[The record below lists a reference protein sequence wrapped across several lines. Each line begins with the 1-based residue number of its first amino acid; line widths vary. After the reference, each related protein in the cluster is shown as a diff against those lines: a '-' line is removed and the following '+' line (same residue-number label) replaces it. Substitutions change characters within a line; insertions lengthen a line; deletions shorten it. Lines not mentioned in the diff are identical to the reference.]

1 MCTRSFLLA
10 ALLFAAPSAAP
21 AQVPPDKVLPAFK
34 VVDGL
39 QLELFAAEPMLV
51 NPTCIDVD
59 HKGRVWV
66 CEAVN
71 YRRLMFNRPMLR
83 PEGDRI
89 VILEDTDGDGKADK
103 STVFYQ
109 GKDLYGPMGIAV
121 AKDPTGPGYKVFVCQ
136 SPDILVFTDS
146 KGEGKADGPPKKLL
160 TGFLGFDHDHGVH
173 GILIGPDMKL
183 YFSVGDQGVKDL
195 QSSDGK
201 GRKWT
206 SNNTDCQAGTIW
218 RCDLDGKN
226 LELIAHNFRNE
237 YEPCV
242 DSFGTVFV
250 SDNDDDGNQQT
261 RICYVMPGGNYGYH
275 MQPRKVSHWNEEI
288 PGVVPKILRTYFGS
302 PTGMCVYE
310 GTLLPKKYWGQL
322 LHTDAGPRHLRCYHL
337 TPKGAGYDVEREDM
351 VTNDK
356 DSWFRPSDVCVAPD
370 GSVIVADWY
379 DPGVGGH
386 GMGDWTRGRI
396 YRVTPAGHKG
406 YKVPEVDLGTDKGV
420 IAALGSPN
428 LATRYM
434 GMAEI
439 QRRDFA
445 KAEAILKSAFDQKE
459 SPSLRARA
467 LWQLGIINARKVP
480 STAASYD
487 SVLVNGLLDRDPM
500 IRIITLRIIRGL
512 LSFKLEEAPD
522 KAQKIWASDKSAAF
536 RREVLLSLR
545 NAEPAKC
552 RALLYTLAR
561 QYDGK
566 DRFYLEAIGIAVG
579 HWDKERRDIILKD
592 FDKEFPEWSEKV
604 ADLVWELR
612 PPCMMPTLQKKLADA
627 KVSAA
632 ARARIVDILA
642 LSDDASAAKALLDVL
657 HGDAPAEVRDKAIDN
672 LKLYLP
678 NKWAGLRQSQELT
691 AAIDRLLAKSESAPT
706 GLALVAAA
714 ERIDLIP
721 RVTELVAARDAPDV
735 LKAAAVQALG
745 AMPSAEA
752 VRALTGLLPTA
763 NEALGVA
770 AVQALGRLLG
780 GRGRDNPA
788 GKPAAEALH
797 ALVLGKEKS
806 PLVLREAAVSA
817 LAGSR
822 GGTQWLLEVHDKK
835 QLPAD
840 LARGAGIVLR
850 NSQFPDLR
858 NKAMLAFP
866 PPGKIDPKKLPSIA
880 VLATRKGDA
889 GRGKAVLAASLK
901 SEVQCL
907 KCHTVRGVGGQIGPD
922 LSMIGKKASRE
933 NLLESILY
941 PSKAVADQY
950 VNWNV
955 ETKKGV
961 TITGLIVEEAPDHI
975 LLRDANGK
983 DTRIDTE
990 DIDSRTKNPNS
1001 LMPNDIV
1008 VYLGEDELTDV
1019 VEYLLTLKTPSL
1031 TPDSWL
1037 IAGPFENGAD
1047 RAGLEKVFPP
1057 EKGID
1062 LRATYDG
1069 KSGKVSW
1076 RTIQAGAGNYFDL
1089 AALHGSA
1096 SPQSVSYLYRRIESP
1111 ADQEATILLGADDG
1125 CKLWVNDELVFTSR
1139 ATRAAAPEQDSVK
1152 VRLKKGVNKVLLK
1165 IDNGNNPHGFYFS
1178 VESQE
1183 ELKTKAET
1191 AEGGRN

>member
-1 MCTRSFLLA
+1 MCTRSFLSATLLLA
-10 ALLFAAPSAAP
+10 VSSVAP
-21 AQVPPDKVLPAFK
+21 AQVPPDKVLPTFK

-71 YRRLMFNRPMLR
+71 YRRLMFKQPMLR

-146 KGEGKADGPPKKLL
+146 KGEVKADGPPKKLL

-183 YFSVGDQGVKDL
+183 YFSVGDQGVKEL

-370 GSVIVADWY
+370 GSVMVADWY

-396 YRVTPAGHKG
+396 YRVTPTGHKG
-406 YKVPEVDLGTDKGV
+406 YKVPEVKLDSKEGV
-420 IAALGSPN
+420 VAALGSPA
-428 LATRYM
+428 LSVRYM
-434 GMAEI
+434 AMAQI
-439 QRRDFA
+439 QAMKPNDARTLLLPV
-445 KAEAILKSAFDQKE
+445 IDQKKD
-459 SPSLRARA
+459 SVLRARA
-467 LWQLGIINARKVP
+467 LWQLGRLHLLGATDWLAPLSSDPDPRFRQLVIRLQRDIFNRTPDLFVSVGIP
-480 STAASYD
+480 RWSYRVVHDAS
-487 SVLVNGLLDRDPM
+487 
-500 IRIITLRIIRGL
+500 
-512 LSFKLEEAPD
+512 
-522 KAQKIWASDKSAAF
+522 SAV
-536 RREVLLSLR
+536 RRE
-545 NAEPAKC
+545 
-552 RALLYTLAR
+552 ALLALRDADLAR
-561 QYDGK
+561 ARPLIFELALQYDGT
-566 DRFYLEAIGIAVG
+566 DRFYLEAVGIAVG
-579 HWDKERRDIILKD
+579 HWDKERRDVILKD
-592 FDKEFPEWSEKV
+592 FDKEFPEWNDKV

-627 KVSAA
+627 KLSAA
-632 ARARIVDILA
+632 SRARIVDILA
-642 LSDDASAAKALLDVL
+642 LSDDASAAKALLDAL

-691 AAIDRLLAKSESAPT
+691 AAIDRLLAKSETAPT
-706 GLALVAAA
+706 GLALVSAA
-714 ERIDLIP
+714 ERVDLIP
-721 RVTELVAARDAPDV
+721 RVTELVAARDAPDA
-735 LKAAAVQALG
+735 LKAAAVHALG
-745 AMPSAEA
+745 ALPSAEA

-806 PLVLREAAVSA
+806 SLVLREAAVSA

-822 GGTQWLLEVHDKK
+822 SGTQWLLELHDKK

-840 LARGAGIVLR
+840 LTRGAGIVLR
-850 NSQFPDLR
+850 NSQFPDLH

-889 GRGKAVLAASLK
+889 GRGKALLAASLK
-901 SEVQCL
+901 GETQCL

-983 DTRIDTE
+983 DTRIDTK
-990 DIDSRTKNPNS
+990 DIDNRTKNPNS

-1037 IAGPFENGAD
+1037 IAGPFENGPD

-1062 LRATYDG
+1062 LKATYDG
-1069 KSGKVSW
+1069 KSGKVLW

-1089 AALHGSA
+1089 RAFHGTA

-1111 ADQEATILLGADDG
+1111 ADQEATILLGTDDG
-1125 CKLWVNDELVFTSR
+1125 CKLWVNDQLVFTSH
-1139 ATRAAAPEQDSVK
+1139 ATRPAAPEQDAVK
-1152 VRLKKGVNKVLLK
+1152 VKLRKGTNKVLLK
-1165 IDNGNNPHGFYFS
+1165 IDNGGDPHGFYFS
-1178 VESQE
+1178 VESPE
-1183 ELKTKAET
+1183 ELKRVEEK
-1191 AEGGRN
+1191 

>member
-1 MCTRSFLLA
+1 MRTRSLFLLA
-10 ALLFAAPSAAP
+10 ALLFVPSVVR
-21 AQVPPDKVLPAFK
+21 AQVAPDKVIPTFK

-51 NPTCIDVD
+51 NPTSMDID

-66 CEAVN
+66 AEAVN
-71 YRRLMFNRPMLR
+71 YRRKNFNRPILR

-109 GKDLYGPMGIAV
+109 GPELYGPLGIAV

-136 SPDILVFTDS
+136 SPDILLFTDS
-146 KGEGKADGPPKKLL
+146 KGEGKADGPPKK
-160 TGFLGFDHDHGVH
+160 FLSNFGGFDHDHGVH

-183 YFSVGDQGVKDL
+183 YFSVGDQGVHGL

-201 GRKWT
+201 GRKWQ
-206 SNNTDCQAGTIW
+206 SNDTDCQAGTIW

-275 MQPRKVSHWNEEI
+275 MKPKKVSHWNEEI

-310 GTLLPKKYWGQL
+310 GTLLPKKYQGQL

-370 GSVIVADWY
+370 GSVMVADWY

-406 YKVPEVDLGTDKGV
+406 YKVPEVNLDSREGILAV
-420 IAALGSPN
+420 LGSPN

-434 GMAEI
+434 AMAKIREMPHE
-439 QRRDFA
+439 DA
-445 KAEAILKSAFDQKE
+445 VDLVEAGIRQNDNAV
-459 SPSLRARA
+459 LRARA
-467 LWQLGIINARKVP
+467 MWQLGALMSRTGEDNLKANTLWLGILGNDKTGPELRQ
-480 STAASYD
+480 
-487 SVLVNGLLDRDPM
+487 LV
-500 IRIITLRIIRGL
+500 LRIDKEYLKRGPVRL
-512 LSFKLEEAPD
+512 AGQFYKTIADSP
-522 KAQKIWASDKSAAF
+522 SAAI
-536 RREVLLSLR
+536 RRE
-545 NAEPAKC
+545 
-552 RALLYTLAR
+552 ALLLMRDADPTRAKDRILDLAK

-579 HWDKERRDIILKD
+579 HWDKDRRAAVLAE
-592 FDKEFPEWSEKV
+592 FDKEFPEWNDKV

-612 PPCMMPTLQKKLADA
+612 PPSMMPTLGKKLADP
-627 KVSAA
+627 KLSPSS
-632 ARARIVDILA
+632 RGRIIDILA
-642 LSDDASAAKALLDVL
+642 SSDDASAGKAMLDVL
-657 HGDAPAEVRDKAIDN
+657 QSDVPAEVRDKVIDN
-672 LKLYLP
+672 LKLFLP
-678 NKWAGLRQSQELT
+678 NKWSGLRQSKELT
-691 AAIDRLLAKSESAPT
+691 TSIDSLLAKPETAPT

-714 ERIDLIP
+714 DRTDLVPKIAA
-721 RVTELVAARDAPDV
+721 LVSAKDTSEAV
-735 LKAAAVQALG
+735 KTAAVKALG
-745 AMPSAEA
+745 ALPSADA
-752 VRALTGLLPTA
+752 INTLVDMLPIGRD
-763 NEALGVA
+763 EALGVA
-770 AVQALGRLLG
+770 IVQALGQQLDATG
-780 GRGRDNPA
+780 KNSPA
-788 GKPAAEALH
+788 KPAADELRG
-797 ALVLGKEKS
+797 LVLGKRMAPA
-806 PLVLREAAVSA
+806 PLRDAAVSA

-822 GGTQWLLEVHDKK
+822 SGTQWLLEINDKK
-835 QLPAD
+835 QLPEE
-840 LARGAGIVLR
+840 LKKGAAIVLR
-850 NSQFPDLR
+850 NSPYPDLR
-858 NKAMLAFP
+858 NKAMIAFP
-866 PPGKIDPKKLPSIA
+866 LPGKIDPKKLPSIA
-880 VLATRKGDA
+880 VLATRKGDS
-889 GRGKAVLAASLK
+889 GRGKAILAASLK
-901 SEVQCL
+901 GETQCL
-907 KCHTVRGVGGQIGPD
+907 KCHTVRGVGGSIGPD

-933 NLLESILY
+933 NLIESILY
-941 PSKAVADQY
+941 PSKAIADQY

-961 TITGLIVEEAPDHI
+961 TMTGLIVEEAPDHI
-975 LLRDANGK
+975 VLRDANGK
-983 DTRIDTE
+983 DTRLDTK
-990 DIDSRTKNPNS
+990 DIDERKKNPNS

-1008 VYLGEDELTDV
+1008 VYMSEAELMDV

-1037 IAGPFENGAD
+1037 IAGPFENGPD
-1047 RAGLEKVFPP
+1047 RAGLEKAFPP

-1062 LRATYDG
+1062 LKASYDG
-1069 KSGKVSW
+1069 KVGKVSW
-1076 RTIQAGAGNYFDL
+1076 RTIKAGAGNYFDL
-1089 AALHGSA
+1089 QAFHGAA
-1096 SPQSVSYLYRRIESP
+1096 SPQSVSYLYREVESP
-1111 ADQEATILLGADDG
+1111 ADQDATILLGADDG
-1125 CKLWVNDELVFTSR
+1125 CKLWVNDQLVHKSD
-1139 ATRAAAPEQDSVK
+1139 ATRAAAPEQDVVK
-1152 VRLKKGVNKVLLK
+1152 VKLKKGKNKILLK
-1165 IDNGNNPHGFYFS
+1165 IDNGDGAHGFYFS
-1178 VESQE
+1178 VESPD
-1183 ELKTKAET
+1183 ELKRVEEK
-1191 AEGGRN
+1191 